1 MRNRSRGLQ
10 SQDWLGAWLGDD
22 RAMDAGLEILDE
34 GGEQGGGGRR
44 GEEVPRVD
52 RALAVA
58 GVADQALGAEQE
70 AEVEEQQALRSQPTC
85 KMVVVVG
92 ELDGASVGGVVLGRG
107 SGFGV
112 GEVGLPGGNGELG
125 AAEEERRRAK
135 LGDAVVW
142 RGADA
147 GRVSVNADCSTAKQA
162 HCTRFANRDSFFAG
176 LWLSHVR
183 APWLCQ
189 RTCGGGSRFC
199 GCEPLLHRAGADG
212 GEPGSSGA
220 WGKLGAHRKLVPPA
234 HRTAS
239 WGFLGWA
246 LGCRMEQSA

>member
-1 MRNRSRGLQ
+1 
-10 SQDWLGAWLGDD
+10 
-22 RAMDAGLEILDE
+22 MDAGLEILDE

-52 RALAVA
+52 RAPAVA

-162 HCTRFANRDSFFAG
+162 HCTRFANRDSFFVGNAFVVGSVLVHPTTDVAEGAFLTQSRVAHSFRSRGWRRCVCRSRG
-176 LWLSHVR
+176 LNTGPRDLS
-183 APWLCQ
+183 PLEKLCEQ
-189 RTCGGGSRFC
+189 KKDNTCNNTTRT
-199 GCEPLLHRAGADG
+199 
-212 GEPGSSGA
+212 
-220 WGKLGAHRKLVPPA
+220 
-234 HRTAS
+234 
-239 WGFLGWA
+239 
-246 LGCRMEQSA
+246 